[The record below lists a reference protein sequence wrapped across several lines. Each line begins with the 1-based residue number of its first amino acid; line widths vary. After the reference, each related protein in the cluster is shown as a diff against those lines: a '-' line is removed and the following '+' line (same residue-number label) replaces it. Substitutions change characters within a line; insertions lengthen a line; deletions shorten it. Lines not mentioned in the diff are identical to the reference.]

1 MCSFALLTY
10 VHYSAMAK
18 IRSFEKYHQ
27 DYEKWFEQHPYV
39 YESELKAVEHFID
52 PSKRVVEIGIGSG
65 RFAEPLGIK
74 EGVEPSYEMRKIA
87 HQRGLDARFG
97 VAEQLPLEDST
108 YDQALMVTT
117 ICFVDDPEKSLQEMH
132 RILKPGG
139 EVIIGFVDKD
149 SPVGQTYQKNKE
161 ESRFY
166 SEAQFFSADEIGDM
180 LVQHGFGEV
189 KFVQTLFSQLDEVY
203 SPHGVKE
210 GYGEGSFVVARGVK
224 E

>member
-1 MCSFALLTY
+1 
-10 VHYSAMAK
+10 MAK

-27 DYEKWFEQHPYV
+27 DYEKWFDEHPYV
-39 YESELKAVEHFID
+39 YESELNAVRHFID
-52 PSKRVVEIGIGSG
+52 PSQRVVEIGMGSG
-65 RFAEPLGIK
+65 RFAKPLGISQ
-74 EGVEPSYEMRKIA
+74 GIEPSYEMRKIA

-97 VAEQLPLEDST
+97 VAEQIPLEDSA

-117 ICFVDDPEKSLQEMH
+117 ICFVDDPEKSIREMR

-149 SPVGQTYQKNKE
+149 SPLGQDYQKNKE

-166 SEAQFFSADEIGDM
+166 SEARFFSADEVGDM
-180 LVQHGFGEV
+180 LVQNDFRDV
-189 KFVQTLFSQLDEVY
+189 KFIQTLFSPLNEVY

>member
-1 MCSFALLTY
+1 
-10 VHYSAMAK
+10 MAK

-87 HQRGLDARFG
+87 HQRGLDARLG
-97 VAEQLPLEDST
+97 VAEQLPLEDRI

-117 ICFVDDPEKSLQEMH
+117 ICFVDDPEKSLQEIH

-139 EVIIGFVDKD
+139 EVIIGFVDKE
-149 SPVGQTYQKNKE
+149 SSVGQSYQKYKE

-166 SEAQFFSADEIGDM
+166 NEAQFFSADEIGDM

-203 SPHGVKE
+203 TPHGVKE

-224 E
+224 ED

>member
-1 MCSFALLTY
+1 
-10 VHYSAMAK
+10 MAK
-18 IRSFEKYHQ
+18 IKSFEKYHQ
-27 DYEKWFEQHPYV
+27 DYEKWFDEHPNV
-39 YESELKAVEHFID
+39 YESELKAVQHFID
-52 PSKRVVEIGIGSG
+52 PSKRVVEIGMGSG
-65 RFAEPLGIK
+65 RFAEPMGIK

-97 VAEQLPLEDST
+97 VAEQVPLEDII

-117 ICFVDDPEKSLQEMH
+117 ICFVDDPEKSLLEMH

-149 SPVGQTYQKNKE
+149 SPVGQNYQKHKE
-161 ESRFY
+161 KSRFY

-180 LVQHGFGEV
+180 LVQNGFGDIR
-189 KFVQTLFSQLDEVY
+189 FVQTLFSQLDEVH